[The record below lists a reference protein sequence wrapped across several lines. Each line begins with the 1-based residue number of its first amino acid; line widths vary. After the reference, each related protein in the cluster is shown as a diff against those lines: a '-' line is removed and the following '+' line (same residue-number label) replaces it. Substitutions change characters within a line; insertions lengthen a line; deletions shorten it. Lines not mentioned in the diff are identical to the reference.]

1 MSRPSLTPPIGVWLL
16 ALVAI
21 GSMGGCCPF
30 RCPVGS
36 CFQNCPVGSCFENC
50 PVGSCLDNCP
60 CIPRIDPSGRRCFIW
75 PAATTAAVA
84 PALSGGNVVAP
95 PVYAGAAPAAA
106 AAPAATTTLSPVDE
120 QLAITPTRLLAPV
133 GSEVILKAGVCSKKG
148 YLRTNRRIEWMIGQE
163 GTGQF
168 VTVGEQGEMDI
179 LRLPWQRPNKHD
191 NSYAVGY
198 TTPYHVCLRRGT
210 DDATDDVQ
218 VERGEAWITV
228 TSASEGVSYITA
240 SAPESENWE
249 SRRATATVYW
259 VDAQWKLPA
268 PINLQPGQTGELT
281 TTVTRQSDGAPV
293 EGWLVRYEVLRGE
306 SARLGYESGQASE
319 VKTDAQGRAT
329 MQISPTDDL
338 PGSAQIKVTV
348 VRPPSGAP
356 MPSPRLEVGGG
367 ETTVTW
373 SPVATVI
380 DNGPI
385 TSGPST
391 GAPISPPAATPPAP
405 APFEPPPRTEP
416 GGTLGEPVQGIGPRI
431 ELVLRRTTTGPIR
444 VGDPIPV
451 TIEMINTGD
460 EPAQN
465 LRLSADY
472 DRGLSSP
479 QDTEGRYRLSYPR
492 PINDLGPGDSNVI
505 DLDFS
510 AVTAGR
516 ACYRVTVNADGAPQ
530 AFQQQCFDVE
540 QPAPV
545 AQPQLR
551 IETALA
557 AIGEVGQTL
566 DYIATI
572 YNDSTV
578 PAENAAIEVLNG
590 PQLEAIAGTEGKR
603 VIDKGLRWEGQS
615 IPAGGSV
622 RFDVRYRC
630 LAATGTGRASV
641 HTYALVN
648 DVVQSD
654 KLVGVEIRPE
664 RQTPPPT
671 PEANQ
676 PALQGVISS
685 SANPVQVGQSATL
698 SVAITNRSNTTVN
711 GAQYRLRFPPG
722 LQPQNTAGATINQN
736 ALEFPAIP
744 SLPPGETFRTSVT
757 YQAVQQ
763 GVAEVALDMR
773 LSDGG
778 SPATA
783 SAQISVAPR

>member
-1 MSRPSLTPPIGVWLL
+1 MSRPSSPPPICVWLL

-21 GSMGGCCPF
+21 GSLGGCCPF
-30 RCPVGS
+30 R
-36 CFQNCPVGSCFENC
+36 CPVGSCFENC

-60 CIPRIDPSGRRCFIW
+60 CLPRIDPTGRRCLVW

-106 AAPAATTTLSPVDE
+106 PAAPAATTALSPVDE
-120 QLAITPTRLLAPV
+120 KLTITPTRLLAPV
-133 GSEVILKAGVCSKKG
+133 GSEVILKAGVCSNKG
-148 YLRTNRRIEWMIGQE
+148 YLRTNRRIEWMLGQE

-179 LRLPWQRPNKHD
+179 LRLPWQRPNKFD

-210 DDATDDVQ
+210 DDASDDVQ

-249 SRRATATVYW
+249 ARRSTATVYW

-268 PINLQPGQTGELT
+268 PLNLQPGQTGELT
-281 TTVTRQSDGAPV
+281 TTVTRQTDGEPV

-319 VKTDAQGRAT
+319 VKTDARGRAT

-348 VRPPSGAP
+348 VRPPNSAP

-367 ETTVTW
+367 ETVVTW
-373 SPVATVI
+373 SPTASPVVI
-380 DNGPI
+380 DNGPA
-385 TSGPST
+385 PSP
-391 GAPISPPAATPPAP
+391 GAPTTPPVTPPP
-405 APFEPPPRTEP
+405 APFEPPPRTGP
-416 GGTLGEPVQGIGPRI
+416 GETLDEPVRGIGPRI

-465 LRLSADY
+465 LSLVAEY

-479 QDTEGRYRLSYPR
+479 QDQLGKYRLEYPTSR
-492 PINDLGPGDSNVI
+492 LTDLGPGDSNVV

-510 AVTAGR
+510 AVTPGR
-516 ACYRVTVNADGAPQ
+516 SCFRVTVNADRASQ
-530 AFQQQCFDVE
+530 AFQQECFEIE
-540 QPAPV
+540 QPIAA

-557 AIGEVGQTL
+557 AIGEVGQSL
-566 DYIATI
+566 DYIATV
-572 YNDSTV
+572 YNDSAT
-578 PAENAAIEVLNG
+578 PAENVTVEVLNS
-590 PQLEAIAGTEGKR
+590 PELEAIAGTEGKR
-603 VIDKGLRWEGQS
+603 VINNGLRWEAQR
-615 IPAGGSV
+615 IPAGGRL
-622 RFDVRYRC
+622 RFDVSYRC
-630 LAATGTGRASV
+630 LNPTAQAKVT
-641 HTYALVN
+641 TYALLN
-648 DVVQSD
+648 GTEQD
-654 KLVGVEIRPE
+654 KTDAIEIRPA
-664 RQTPPPT
+664 RQAPPAP
-671 PEANQ
+671 PAANQ
-676 PALQGVISS
+676 PALEGVISS
-685 SANPVQVGQSATL
+685 SANPMQVGQQATL
-698 SVAITNRSNTTVN
+698 SVAITNRSATAVS
-711 GAQYRLRFPPG
+711 GAQFRLRFPPQ
-722 LQPQNTAGATINQN
+722 LQPQNSAGATVNQN

-744 SLPPGETFRTSVT
+744 SLQPGETHRTSVT
-757 YQAVQQ
+757 YSAVQQ
-763 GVAEVALDMR
+763 GVAEIALDMR
-773 LSDGG
+773 LSDGAN
-778 SPATA
+778 PATA
-783 SAQISVAPR
+783 TTRISIAPR

>member
-1 MSRPSLTPPIGVWLL
+1 MSRPSSPPPICVWLF

-21 GSMGGCCPF
+21 GSLGGCCPF
-30 RCPVGS
+30 S
-36 CFQNCPVGSCFENC
+36 CPVGSCFENC
-50 PVGSCLDNCP
+50 PVGGCLDNCP
-60 CIPRIDPSGRRCFIW
+60 CLPRIDPSGRRCCIW

-84 PALSGGNVVAP
+84 PAVTSGNVVAP
-95 PVYAGAAPAAA
+95 PVYAGAAPVAAA
-106 AAPAATTTLSPVDE
+106 AAPAATTALSPVDE
-120 QLAITPTRLLAPV
+120 KLSITPTRLLAPV
-133 GSEVILKAGVCSKKG
+133 GSEVILKAGVCSNKG

-168 VTVGEQGEMDI
+168 VTVGEQGEMDM
-179 LRLPWQRPNKHD
+179 LRLPWQRPNKFD

-249 SRRATATVYW
+249 ARRSTATVYW
-259 VDAQWKLPA
+259 VDAQWKLP
-268 PINLQPGQTGELT
+268 PPLNLQPGQTGELT
-281 TTVTRQSDGAPV
+281 TTVTRQTDGAPV

-348 VRPPSGAP
+348 VRPPNSAP

-367 ETTVTW
+367 ETVVTW
-373 SPVATVI
+373 SPTASPVVI
-380 DNGPI
+380 DNGPA
-385 TSGPST
+385 PSP
-391 GAPISPPAATPPAP
+391 GAPTTPPVTPPP
-405 APFEPPPRTEP
+405 APFEPPPRNEP
-416 GGTLGEPVQGIGPRI
+416 GDTLGETVRGIGPRI

-465 LRLSADY
+465 LRLVAEY

-479 QDTEGRYRLSYPR
+479 QDTLGKYRLEYPPSR
-492 PINDLGPGDSNVI
+492 LTDLGPGDSNVV

-510 AVTAGR
+510 AVNAGR
-516 ACYRVTVNADGAPQ
+516 SCFRVTVSADRASQ
-530 AFQQQCFDVE
+530 AFQQECFQIE
-540 QPAPV
+540 QPVAS
-545 AQPQLR
+545 AQPKLR

-566 DYIATI
+566 DYIATV
-572 YNDSTV
+572 YNDGAA
-578 PAENAAIEVLNG
+578 PAENVAVEVLSG
-590 PQLEAIAGTEGKR
+590 PELEAIVGTEGKR
-603 VIDKGLRWEGQS
+603 VINNGLRWEGQR
-615 IPAGGSV
+615 IPAGGSL
-622 RFDVRYRC
+622 RFDVSYRC
-630 LAATGTGRASV
+630 LASTNAKRASV
-641 HTYALVN
+641 HTYALV
-648 DVVQSD
+648 DEEVLVD
-654 KLVGVEIRPE
+654 KLVGVEIRPA

-671 PEANQ
+671 PPANQ
-676 PALQGVISS
+676 PALEGVISS
-685 SANPVQVGQSATL
+685 SANPVQVGQQATL
-698 SVAITNRSNTTVN
+698 SVAITNRSTSAVN
-711 GAQYRLRFPPG
+711 GAQFRLRFPPQ
-722 LQPQNTAGATINQN
+722 LQPQNSAGATINQN
-736 ALEFPAIP
+736 ALEFPPIP
-744 SLPPGETFRTSVT
+744 SLPPGETYRTTVT
-757 YQAVQQ
+757 YSAVQQ
-763 GVAEVALDMR
+763 GVADIALDMR
-773 LSDGG
+773 LSDGA

-783 SAQISVAPR
+783 TTRISIAPR